1 MLGVTC
7 PAVPPPVKIIRLIIT
22 SRLEYVLFLHTS
34 NIIKIISILYFLK
47 EIGQVAKLWRNLQTS
62 QKFEGSKMNDKKDEF
77 KECIAREFEEIVREE
92 EEFLEND
99 TSLVVPEGTKEAVLA
114 RVREQIRA
122 YEMEQ
127 AEKEAKEREEAIN
140 HLSEEDREALELGRK
155 MLKAEIGQNDP
166 EESSGK
172 KVRRKKRPLKMYL
185 ALAAVIVCVL
195 AMGITSMGGP
205 ERIVRMMTQDVG
217 DREVEYTVKGE
228 NVKTIENEDEEKAYQ
243 EIRDTFNTDIVKVII
258 CLSDMTF
265 DSMNL
270 EKDKQVAEMY
280 YNYKGKTIAYIIN
293 APYRENSLGID
304 FEDSVEKEYTKKI
317 NDCEIKIT
325 IYKIDGEKIPGCVA
339 KFKYNNI
346 EYLLSGTM
354 KQQDFEKIINNLFFS
369 K

>member
-1 MLGVTC
+1 
-7 PAVPPPVKIIRLIIT
+7 
-22 SRLEYVLFLHTS
+22 
-34 NIIKIISILYFLK
+34 
-47 EIGQVAKLWRNLQTS
+47 
-62 QKFEGSKMNDKKDEF
+62 MNDKKDEF
-77 KECIAREFEEIVREE
+77 KECIAREFEEIAREE

-127 AEKEAKEREEAIN
+127 ARKEAEEREEAIN

-155 MLKAEIGQNDP
+155 MLKAGIGQNDP
-166 EESSGK
+166 EEPSGK
-172 KVRRKKRPLKMYL
+172 KVRRKKKPLKIYL

-205 ERIVRMMTQDVG
+205 ERIVRMMTQNVG

-228 NVKTIENEDEEKAYQ
+228 KVKTIENEDEEKAYQ
-243 EIRDTFNTDIVKVII
+243 KIRDTFNTDIVKVIL

-280 YNYKGKTIAYIIN
+280 YNYEGKTIAYIIN

-317 NDCEIKIT
+317 NGCEIKIT

-346 EYLLSGTM
+346 EYLLSGAM
-354 KQQDFEKIINNLFFS
+354 KQQDFEKIINNLIFP
-369 K
+369 

>member
-1 MLGVTC
+1 
-7 PAVPPPVKIIRLIIT
+7 
-22 SRLEYVLFLHTS
+22 
-34 NIIKIISILYFLK
+34 
-47 EIGQVAKLWRNLQTS
+47 
-62 QKFEGSKMNDKKDEF
+62 MNDKKDEF
-77 KECIAREFEEIVREE
+77 KECIAREFEEIAREE

-155 MLKAEIGQNDP
+155 MLKAGIGQKDP
-166 EESSGK
+166 EKPSGK
-172 KVRRKKRPLKMYL
+172 KVRRKKKPLKMYL

-205 ERIVRMMTQDVG
+205 ERIVRMVRQNVG

-228 NVKTIENEDEEKAYQ
+228 KVKTIENEDEEKAYQ
-243 EIRDTFNTDIVKVII
+243 EIRDVFDTDIVK
-258 CLSDMTF
+258 LSASLKGMKF

-270 EKDKQVAEMY
+270 DENNQVAENY
-280 YNYKGKTIAYIIN
+280 YTYNGKTIAYIIS
-293 APYRENSLGID
+293 APYRENSWGVD
-304 FEDSVEKEYTKKI
+304 FEDPIEKKYTEKLHNCKV
-317 NDCEIKIT
+317 DIT
-325 IYKIDGEKIPGCVA
+325 VYKIDKNEGFGYAAE
-339 KFKYNNI
+339 FKYNSI
-346 EYLLSGTM
+346 DYLLTGTM
-354 KQQDFEKIINNLFFS
+354 KQQEFEKILNNLFFP

>member
-1 MLGVTC
+1 
-7 PAVPPPVKIIRLIIT
+7 
-22 SRLEYVLFLHTS
+22 
-34 NIIKIISILYFLK
+34 
-47 EIGQVAKLWRNLQTS
+47 
-62 QKFEGSKMNDKKDEF
+62 MNDKKDEF
-77 KECIAREFEEIVREE
+77 KECIAREFEEIAREE

-127 AEKEAKEREEAIN
+127 AEKDAKEREEAIN

-155 MLKAEIGQNDP
+155 MLKAGIGQDDP
-166 EESSGK
+166 EEPSGK
-172 KVRRKKRPLKMYL
+172 KVRRKKKPLKMYL

-205 ERIVRMMTQDVG
+205 ERIVRMMTQNVG

-228 NVKTIENEDEEKAYQ
+228 KVKTIESEDEEKAYQ

-280 YNYKGKTIAYIIN
+280 YNYEGKTIAYIIN

-317 NDCEIKIT
+317 NGCEIKIT

-346 EYLLSGTM
+346 DYLLSGTM
-354 KQQDFEKIINNLFFS
+354 KQQDFEKIINNLIFP
-369 K
+369 

>member
-1 MLGVTC
+1 
-7 PAVPPPVKIIRLIIT
+7 
-22 SRLEYVLFLHTS
+22 
-34 NIIKIISILYFLK
+34 
-47 EIGQVAKLWRNLQTS
+47 
-62 QKFEGSKMNDKKDEF
+62 MNDKKDEF
-77 KECIAREFEEIVREE
+77 KECIAREFEEIAREE

-127 AEKEAKEREEAIN
+127 TRKETEEREEAIN

-155 MLKAEIGQNDP
+155 MLKAGIGQKDP
-166 EESSGK
+166 EEPSGK
-172 KVRRKKRPLKMYL
+172 KVRRKKKPLKMYL

-205 ERIVRMMTQDVG
+205 ERIVRMMTQNVG

-228 NVKTIENEDEEKAYQ
+228 KVKTIENEDEEKAYQ

-280 YNYKGKTIAYIIN
+280 YNYEGKTIAYIIN
-293 APYRENSLGID
+293 VPYRENSLGID

-317 NDCEIKIT
+317 NGCEIKIT
-325 IYKIDGEKIPGCVA
+325 IYKIDGEKIPDCVA

>member
-1 MLGVTC
+1 
-7 PAVPPPVKIIRLIIT
+7 
-22 SRLEYVLFLHTS
+22 
-34 NIIKIISILYFLK
+34 
-47 EIGQVAKLWRNLQTS
+47 
-62 QKFEGSKMNDKKDEF
+62 MNDKKDEF
-77 KECIAREFEEIVREE
+77 KECIAREFEEIAREE

-127 AEKEAKEREEAIN
+127 ARKETEEREEAIN

-155 MLKAEIGQNDP
+155 MLKAGIGQNDP
-166 EESSGK
+166 EEPSGK
-172 KVRRKKRPLKMYL
+172 KVRRKKKPLKMYL

-205 ERIVRMMTQDVG
+205 ERIVRMMTQNVG

-228 NVKTIENEDEEKAYQ
+228 KVKTIENEDEEKAYQ
-243 EIRDTFNTDIVKVII
+243 KIRDTFNTDIVKVIL

-280 YNYKGKTIAYIIN
+280 YNYEGKTIAYIIN

-317 NDCEIKIT
+317 NGCEIKIT

-354 KQQDFEKIINNLFFS
+354 KQQDFEKIINNLIFP
-369 K
+369 

>member
-1 MLGVTC
+1 
-7 PAVPPPVKIIRLIIT
+7 
-22 SRLEYVLFLHTS
+22 
-34 NIIKIISILYFLK
+34 
-47 EIGQVAKLWRNLQTS
+47 
-62 QKFEGSKMNDKKDEF
+62 MNDKKDEF
-77 KECIAREFEEIVREE
+77 KECIAREFEEIAREE

-127 AEKEAKEREEAIN
+127 TRKETEEREEAIN

-155 MLKAEIGQNDP
+155 MLKAGIGQKDP
-166 EESSGK
+166 EEPSGK
-172 KVRRKKRPLKMYL
+172 KVRRKKKPLKMYL

-228 NVKTIENEDEEKAYQ
+228 KVKTIENEDEEKAYQ
-243 EIRDTFNTDIVKVII
+243 KIRDTFNTDIVKVIL

-280 YNYKGKTIAYIIN
+280 YNYEGKTIAFIIN

-317 NDCEIKIT
+317 NGCEIKIT

-354 KQQDFEKIINNLFFS
+354 KQQDFEKIINNLIFP
-369 K
+369 

>member
-1 MLGVTC
+1 
-7 PAVPPPVKIIRLIIT
+7 
-22 SRLEYVLFLHTS
+22 
-34 NIIKIISILYFLK
+34 
-47 EIGQVAKLWRNLQTS
+47 
-62 QKFEGSKMNDKKDEF
+62 MNDKKDEF
-77 KECIAREFEEIVREE
+77 KECIAREFEEIAREE

-127 AEKEAKEREEAIN
+127 TRKEAEEREEAIN

-155 MLKAEIGQNDP
+155 MLKAGIGQKDP
-166 EESSGK
+166 EELSGK
-172 KVRRKKRPLKMYL
+172 KVRRKKKPLKIYL

-228 NVKTIENEDEEKAYQ
+228 KVKTIENEDEEKAYQ
-243 EIRDTFNTDIVKVII
+243 KIRDTFNTDIVKVIL

-280 YNYKGKTIAYIIN
+280 YNYEGKTIAYIIN

-317 NDCEIKIT
+317 NGCEIKIT

-354 KQQDFEKIINNLFFS
+354 KQQDFEKIINNLIFP
-369 K
+369 